1 MKDTNPRFIA
11 FNSAFLISLFSVL
24 SGLFLFFFE
33 TDYKWLLFFLLVL
46 FQFCVAF
53 WILNYSIHKFI
64 YEKIRII
71 YKNIHNFKVDKG
83 TYESKHLSD
92 QELLLQVGK
101 EVEDWEKDK
110 KEQIDSLKKLELFR
124 REFLGNVSHELK
136 TPITNIQGYILTL
149 LDGGLEDP
157 EINRKYLLRTEKN
170 IKRMIEIV
178 DDLEEISKLE
188 AGEIVLKP
196 IRFDIVELTKDCI
209 EIFEYKANKANIE
222 IVFGSDYNSAIWV
235 EADKESIRKVL
246 SNLIENSLKYGISES
261 GRTKI
266 SFFDMDELVLI
277 EVTDNGIGIEEQYI
291 PRLFERFFRI
301 DKARSRDKGGSGL
314 GLAIVKHVLEAHR
327 QRINVRST
335 VGIGSTFAFTLKK
348 A

>member
-1 MKDTNPRFIA
+1 MKNTNPSYIA
-11 FNSAFLISLFSVL
+11 LNSALLITFFSIVSVVIL
-24 SGLFLFFFE
+24 SFVVTEFS
-33 TDYKWLLFFLLVL
+33 WLLFGVL
-46 FQFCVAF
+46 TLCQFGITF
-53 WILNYSIHKFI
+53 WILHYSIHKFI

-83 TYESKHLSD
+83 SFEASHLSD
-92 QELLLQVGK
+92 KELLLHVDK
-101 EVEDWEKDK
+101 EVEDWAKDK
-110 KEQIDSLKKLELFR
+110 KEEIDSLKRLEQFR

-149 LDGGLEDP
+149 LDGGLEDSD
-157 EINRKYLLRTEKN
+157 INRKYLLRTEKN

-178 DDLEEISKLE
+178 DDLEQISKLE

-196 IRFDIVELTKDCI
+196 IRFDVVDLTRDVL
-209 EIFEYKANKANIE
+209 EILEDKATEAGID
-222 IVFGSDYNSAIWV
+222 IVFGADYLTPIFV

-246 SNLIENSLKYGISES
+246 SNLIENSLKYGKSEH

-266 SFFDMDELVLI
+266 SFFDMDELLLI
-277 EVTDNGIGIEEQYI
+277 EVTDNGVGIEEQFI

-301 DKARSRDKGGSGL
+301 DKARSRDTGGSGL
-314 GLAIVKHVLEAHR
+314 GLAIVKHILEAHK